1 MISINPNTTRTTP
14 SIASN
19 YQRDMHGMILSDEML
34 LTGLD
39 LAACLADMKEQNA
52 TALSQFYDQTINQV
66 YGLALHITGLAE
78 EAEEV
83 VSDVYLQVWE
93 QADRYNKEKGSI
105 MTWVLTICCSK
116 AIDRLRKR
124 QLSNPE
130 NSTTET

>member
-1 MISINPNTTRTTP
+1 
-14 SIASN
+14 
-19 YQRDMHGMILSDEML
+19 MILSDEML

-39 LAACLADMKEQNA
+39 LAAYLADMKEQNE

-66 YGLALHITGLAE
+66 YGLALRITGLAE

-93 QADRYNKEKGSI
+93 QADRYNKGKGSI

-124 QLSNPE
+124 QRSNPE